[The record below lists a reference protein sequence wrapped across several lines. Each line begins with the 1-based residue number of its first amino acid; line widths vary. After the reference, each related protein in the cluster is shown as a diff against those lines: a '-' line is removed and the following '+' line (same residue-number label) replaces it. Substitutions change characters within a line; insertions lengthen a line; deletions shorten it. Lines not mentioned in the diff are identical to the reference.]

1 MELGAVQVVAELV
14 NRIFDSEKYEEFPL
28 SLVEKFILLV
38 LEVFCEI
45 EADQESNLQAGGG
58 LRTWFIRVVFDTFDE
73 SSGRLRPCDPVLA
86 PRASASEIELDAIIG
101 GGLLLDPSCFM
112 SSLEFVYVSL
122 GFRELDSSRDFC
134 VAFDRGEMSL
144 LLRNIH
150 REVEI
155 SGAPGDSQWLDR
167 FHGVG
172 SNHHKR
178 DVGFVVL
185 EQYISF
191 IISRRRLHPLSSRMK
206 HLLLMSK
213 EFKEFLLDKLGL
225 C

>member
-1 MELGAVQVVAELV
+1 M
-14 NRIFDSEKYEEFPL
+14 RYCFDIPIYFLTVKKIDNY
-28 SLVEKFILLV
+28 
-38 LEVFCEI
+38 
-45 EADQESNLQAGGG
+45 
-58 LRTWFIRVVFDTFDE
+58 
-73 SSGRLRPCDPVLA
+73 PVLA

>member
-1 MELGAVQVVAELV
+1 MWW
-14 NRIFDSEKYEEFPL
+14 FDP
-28 SLVEKFILLV
+28 
-38 LEVFCEI
+38 
-45 EADQESNLQAGGG
+45 
-58 LRTWFIRVVFDTFDE
+58 
-73 SSGRLRPCDPVLA
+73 
-86 PRASASEIELDAIIG
+86 
-101 GGLLLDPSCFM
+101 
-112 SSLEFVYVSL
+112 
-122 GFRELDSSRDFC
+122 
-134 VAFDRGEMSL
+134 DRGEMSL

-155 SGAPGDSQWLDR
+155 SGAPGDSLWLDR

-191 IISRRRLHPLSSRMK
+191 IISRRRLHPLSSQMK
-206 HLLLMSK
+206 RLLLMSK
-213 EFKEFLLDKLGL
+213 EFKDFLLDKLRL